1 MSDMTQFE
9 NIYFNQ
15 SSRPGRLRFANSGL
29 GWKASSKNATQP
41 PFLLPQ
47 SEFVS
52 AHWSR
57 AAKGYECRVLT
68 KDRGVIQFDGFDLD
82 DFDRLKNTIKHHFD
96 TVLETRPHSIKGW
109 NWGKTEFERSE
120 LVFNVSNRPAFEVP
134 YAQVN
139 NSNLV
144 GKSEVAIE
152 LSVDHD
158 VAIRGPAGVRD
169 ELVEMRFFVPG
180 TVPKDED
187 ADEDQSDI
195 EEQNAASAFYETIKE
210 RADIGQVA
218 GETIVSFSD
227 IMFLTPRGRYDID
240 MYPSYMRLRG
250 KTYDYKIQYTSIQK
264 LFLLPKPDELHN
276 VLVIQLDPPLR
287 QGQTRYTFLV
297 IQFLK
302 EEEIEVEL
310 NLEDD
315 EFEEKYADKLK
326 KKYDQ
331 AAHEVV
337 GQVFRG
343 LSGRKITVP
352 GQFQSAH
359 GQAGVKCSL
368 KASEGYLYFLEK
380 SFLFIPKPT
389 VYMAHSDVSSVT
401 LSRVGGSV
409 SSSRTFDLTVTL
421 VTGVSHQYSSINRE
435 EQSGIESYLKS
446 KNIKIKNDLVDD
458 QTFLVAALGSDSD
471 DSDVEVAPRGDRGSA
486 SEDEESVDEDFQA
499 DSDDSD
505 IAEEFDEN
513 HASNGDDE
521 SASGEEDEDDDVID
535 GDDDD
540 DDDGDDDEKPVKK
553 KARSD

>member
-1 MSDMTQFE
+1 MADMTQFE

-29 GWKASSKNATQP
+29 GWKASSKNATQL

-82 DFDRLKNTIKHHFD
+82 DFDRLKSTIKHHFD

-152 LSVDHD
+152 LSADHD
-158 VAIRGPAGVRD
+158 VAIRGPVGVRD
-169 ELVEMRFFVPG
+169 ELVEMRFYIPG
-180 TVPKDED
+180 TVPKNEDDDES
-187 ADEDQSDI
+187 QSDV

-240 MYPSYMRLRG
+240 MYPSYLRLRG

-276 VLVIQLDPPLR
+276 ILVIQLDPPLR

-368 KASEGYLYFLEK
+368 KASEGYLYLLEK

-435 EQSGIESYLKS
+435 EQNGIESYLKS

-458 QTFLVAALGSDSD
+458 QTFLAAALGSESD

-486 SEDEESVDEDFQA
+486 SEDEESVDEDFHA

-505 IAEEFDEN
+505 VAEEFDED
-513 HASNGDDE
+513 HASSGADDE
-521 SASGEEDEDDDVID
+521 SASGEEDEDDDVV
-535 GDDDD
+535 DDDD
-540 DDDGDDDEKPVKK
+540 ESENEKPVKK
-553 KARSD
+553 RAKMD

>member
-1 MSDMTQFE
+1 MADMTQFE

-29 GWKASSKNATQP
+29 GWKASSKNATQL

-82 DFDRLKNTIKHHFD
+82 DFDRLKSTIKHHFD

-152 LSVDHD
+152 LSADHD
-158 VAIRGPAGVRD
+158 VAIRGPVGVRD
-169 ELVEMRFFVPG
+169 ELVEMRFYIPG
-180 TVPKDED
+180 TVPKNEDDDES
-187 ADEDQSDI
+187 QSDV

-240 MYPSYMRLRG
+240 MYPSYLRLRG
-250 KTYDYKIQYTSIQK
+250 KTYDYKIQYTSIQR

-276 VLVIQLDPPLR
+276 ILVIQLDPPLR

-368 KASEGYLYFLEK
+368 KASEGYLYLLEK

-435 EQSGIESYLKS
+435 EQNGIESYLKS

-458 QTFLVAALGSDSD
+458 QTFLAAALGSESD

-486 SEDEESVDEDFQA
+486 SEDEESVDEDFHA

-505 IAEEFDEN
+505 VAEEFDED
-513 HASNGDDE
+513 HASSGADDE
-521 SASGEEDEDDDVID
+521 SASGEEDEDDDVV
-535 GDDDD
+535 DDDD
-540 DDDGDDDEKPVKK
+540 ESENEKPVKK
-553 KARSD
+553 RAKMD